1 MGLTVDEIFSE
12 EFSFSYSLLDKDGVT
27 HLLFQ
32 NDLVTD
38 KRNLMDRRIDRHR
51 FWSKDIKGREII
63 IDITGEIRLY
73 AECFEVFNDGLIN
86 PKMIQEFLT
95 NPKTKYLFA

>member
-1 MGLTVDEIFSE
+1 MVNVDDIFSE
-12 EFSFSYSLLDKDGVT
+12 DFRFNYPLLDKDGLI

-38 KRNLMDRRIDRHR
+38 KRMLLDRRIYRHR
-51 FWSKDIKGREII
+51 FWSKHIKGREII
-63 IDITGEIRLY
+63 IDITGDIRLY
-73 AECFEVFNDGLIN
+73 AECFEIFNDRLIH
-86 PKMIQEFLT
+86 PKMIEEFLT